1 MFASVSRCRAVHSH
15 IRAAVDARVADP
27 TSGEC
32 QIHPGDSDEFAWHA
46 ADNPLPEA
54 VDVAIVGGGI
64 IGSSAAYF
72 LAKQGVSVAVFEK
85 GRFGGEQS
93 GRNWGWVRQQCRL
106 RSGEQPSEL
115 QLQS

>member
-1 MFASVSRCRAVHSH
+1 MYASVSRCRAVHSH

-64 IGSSAAYF
+64 IGSSTACF
-72 LAKQGVSVAVFEK
+72 LAQQGVSAAVVER
-85 GRFGGEQS
+85 GRVGGGQA
-93 GRNWGWVRQQCRL
+93 GGQGGWV
-106 RSGEQPSEL
+106 
-115 QLQS
+115 